1 MSNTIPTSG
10 LAAMTSSREDWPSS
24 TELHRR
30 VNRDAHDVGSAQHQA
45 VAVGAAAS
53 QAAGFPAVNQVPMPN
68 LQQIPSEQL
77 LAELSFRG
85 GHPGALADAALLC
98 IKKSQDYNPGQNDP
112 HKVDRTAYFP
122 FGATSYAQM
131 LHTKS
136 QRFNSLV
143 QKQQAA
149 IQPNFESLRDT
160 ALDIINYAGFY
171 LADPRTQN
179 ETVAQHPV

>member
-10 LAAMTSSREDWPSS
+10 LAAMPDLQEQTMQGWRA
-24 TELHRR
+24 
-30 VNRDAHDVGSAQHQA
+30 NRDAQVTSAI
-45 VAVGAAAS
+45 AAGF
-53 QAAGFPAVNQVPMPN
+53 QAAGNQYRPEQKAMSAFQAIHDIQLA
-68 LQQIPSEQL
+68 LQQASSTAL
-77 LAELSFRG
+77 LSELSSRG

-98 IKKSQDYNPGQNDP
+98 IKKSQDYNPGQSDP
-112 HKVDRTAYFP
+112 HKVDRTSYFP

-149 IQPNFESLRDT
+149 IQPNFEGLRDT

-171 LADPRTQN
+171 LADPRT
-179 ETVAQHPV
+179 PK

>member
-1 MSNTIPTSG
+1 MSTTIPTSG
-10 LAAMTSSREDWPSS
+10 LAAMTDSQQ
-24 TELHRR
+24 RR
-30 VNRDAHDVGSAQHQA
+30 VNRDAQVAGAMAAGFQAEAVTSSGVAQGVGF
-45 VAVGAAAS
+45 
-53 QAAGFPAVNQVPMPN
+53 QAAGTNTNVGVQG
-68 LQQIPSEQL
+68 LHHISSELL

-98 IKKSQDYNPGQNDP
+98 IKKSQDYNPGQSDP
-112 HKVDRTAYFP
+112 HKVDRTSYFP

-149 IQPNFESLRDT
+149 IQPNFEGLRDT

-171 LADPRTQN
+171 LADPRT
-179 ETVAQHPV
+179 PK